1 MTISLPCPPSASPE
15 EQERAE
21 RAFAIYRQELPQ
33 LLAQGHAGRFI
44 LIHGEQI
51 HSIWDTQSDAIQAG
65 RLLFG
70 MGPIAVQK
78 INPLD
83 VQRFALL
90 DARTGHDKEAECL
103 S

>member
-1 MTISLPCPPSASPE
+1 MVIPLPCPPSASPE
-15 EQERAE
+15 EQKRAE
-21 RAFAIYRQELPQ
+21 QVFAIYRHELPR
-33 LLAQGHAGRFI
+33 LLAQGHADRFA
-44 LIHGEQI
+44 LIHEDQVV
-51 HSIWDTQSDAIQAG
+51 SIWDTQSDAIQAG

-70 MGPIAVQK
+70 MEPIAVQK

-90 DARTGHDKEAECL
+90 DARTGQREEPTCP